1 MNRVLK
7 YAWYQ
12 LVVILT
18 AMLFAGVLVWIMATY
33 WRGKEISAVIIL
45 GPLALVHLF
54 KVFFPLKA
62 GEIEFDER
70 DETIKTGATLLSFA
84 VFWYVFALSCLIPI
98 LVIGNGSIHV
108 MYLGGLLLAAVVL
121 FRMTWSIAVIVQ
133 YGRGGNDSKDNKQM
147 EGGGV

>member
-12 LVVILT
+12 LIVMLT
-18 AMLFAGVLVWIMATY
+18 AMLYAGVSIWIIATY
-33 WRGKEISAVIIL
+33 WRGKEFSALIVL
-45 GPLALVHLF
+45 GPLALVHFF

-70 DETIKTGATLLSFA
+70 DVAIKTGATQLSFV
-84 VFWYVFALSCLIPI
+84 VFWYEFVLSCLIPI

-108 MYLGGLLLAAVVL
+108 MYLGGLLLEAL
-121 FRMTWSIAVIVQ
+121 LIFRIIWSIAVIVQ
-133 YGRGGNDSKDNKQM
+133 YGRGGKDGQ
-147 EGGGV
+147 

>member
-12 LVVILT
+12 LIVMLT
-18 AMLFAGVLVWIMATY
+18 GMLYAGVSIWIIATY
-33 WRGKEISAVIIL
+33 WRGKEFSALIVL
-45 GPLALVHLF
+45 GPLALVELF

-70 DETIKTGATLLSFA
+70 DVTIKTGATLLSFT
-84 VFWYVFALSCLIPI
+84 VFWYVFILSCLIPI

-108 MYLGGLLLAAVVL
+108 MYLGGLLLVAGVL
-121 FRMTWSIAVIVQ
+121 FRITWSIAVIVQ
-133 YGRGGNDSKDNKQM
+133 YGRGGNGGKDNKQM
-147 EGGGV
+147 EGGGA

>member
-12 LVVILT
+12 LVVMLT
-18 AMLFAGVLVWIMATY
+18 AMLYAGVLVWIMATY
-33 WRGKEISAVIIL
+33 WRGKEVSALIIL

-70 DETIKTGATLLSFA
+70 DVTIKTGATLLSFV

-121 FRMTWSIAVIVQ
+121 FRITWSIAVIVQ
-133 YGRGGNDSKDNKQM
+133 YGRGRERS
-147 EGGGV
+147 

>member
-12 LVVILT
+12 LIVMLT
-18 AMLFAGVLVWIMATY
+18 AMLYAGVLVWIMATY
-33 WRGKEISAVIIL
+33 WRGKEVSAVIIL
-45 GPLALVHLF
+45 GPFALIHLY

-70 DETIKTGATLLSFA
+70 DVMIKTGATQLSFA

-108 MYLGGLLLAAVVL
+108 MYLGGLLLVAAVL
-121 FRMTWSIAVIVQ
+121 FRMTWSIAVIFQ
-133 YGRGGNDSKDNKQM
+133 YGRGGKDGQ
-147 EGGGV
+147 